1 MKPLA
6 MRPGVRS
13 ATREFLMS
21 DEQTF
26 ESFGLSEPVRRAVA
40 EVGYASP
47 TLVQQATFQ
56 TIAEGKDVIV
66 QSRTGSGKTAAF
78 ALPLIDR
85 VIKPARH
92 VQVMVLCPT
101 RELALQV
108 AGEFERLGKFSD
120 VGVAPIYG
128 GAGMQQQIDMLKAG
142 AKVVVG
148 TPGRMLDHLR
158 RKTLDVSSLRAIVL
172 DEGDEMLSMGFA
184 EELNAILGMLPKGR
198 QALIFSATMPDAM
211 SRMAARHQRE
221 PVTIALSS
229 DHVAPDGIVHHA
241 YFSASGGSVPD
252 LLKVLEI
259 EKPKAAL
266 VFCNTK
272 AETEMVARGLQNA
285 GYRAE
290 YLNGDLAQNDR
301 ERVMGLLREER
312 VDFLVAT
319 DVAARG
325 IDVPHLSHVIHCGF
339 PESPEAYVHR
349 SGRTGRA
356 GRTGTAISLIGP
368 HDIGNLYLLR
378 LTYGIRPIER
388 TLPSAA
394 ENRTRIEAARVDS
407 LVAAAGNVSDDA
419 MVLAKRLLTHD
430 DAERAVAWLVE
441 RFVMGVREDAVMPP
455 VPQPRASAPAPAP
468 VEAEV
473 KSELRANGR
482 PPRERAPRRERA
494 EAVEPERKIEVRHAD
509 PKVSDETPGEEIGM
523 ESLELAVGRRE
534 GVRAGEVARLL
545 RDVGGLAKSDVG
557 RIHVRDRV
565 TLVSVRA
572 ERIDE
577 LLEVLADVKYNDT
590 PVSARRGDAAE
601 SPATAAETVTATET
615 VTAAAAVAAD

>member
-1 MKPLA
+1 
-6 MRPGVRS
+6 
-13 ATREFLMS
+13 MS
-21 DEQTF
+21 EEQTF

-108 AGEFERLGKFSD
+108 AGEFERLGKFAD

-158 RKTLDVSSLRAIVL
+158 RKTLDVSGLKAIVL

-394 ENRTRIEAARVDS
+394 QNRTRIEAARVDS
-407 LVAAAGNVSDDA
+407 LVAAAGKVSDDA
-419 MVLAKRLLTHD
+419 LVLAKRLLTHD

-441 RFVMGVREDAVMPP
+441 RFVMGVREDDVMPAVPPP
-455 VPQPRASAPAPAP
+455 VASAAVAADAPPAEP
-468 VEAEV
+468 
-473 KSELRANGR
+473 RANGR
-482 PPRERAPRRERA
+482 LPRERAPRRERT
-494 EAVEPERKIEVRHAD
+494 EVEPERKIEVRHAD
-509 PKVSDETPGEEIGM
+509 PKASDETPGEEIGM

-572 ERIDE
+572 ERLD
-577 LLEVLADVKYNDT
+577 EVLGLLAEIKYNEA
-590 PVSARRGDAAE
+590 PISPRRGDAAE
-601 SPATAAETVTATET
+601 SPPAPAAPE
-615 VTAAAAVAAD
+615 AVAAD

>member
-1 MKPLA
+1 
-6 MRPGVRS
+6 
-13 ATREFLMS
+13 MS
-21 DEQTF
+21 EVQTF

-40 EVGYASP
+40 EVGYP
-47 TLVQQATFQ
+47 TPTPVQQATFQ

-85 VIKPARH
+85 VIKPARN

-108 AGEFERLGKFSD
+108 AGEFERLGKYSEL
-120 VGVAPIYG
+120 GVTPIYG
-128 GAGMQQQIDMLKAG
+128 GAGMQQQIDALKAG

-148 TPGRMLDHLR
+148 TPGRTLDHLR
-158 RKTLDVSSLRAIVL
+158 RKTLDVSNLRAIVL

-229 DHVAPDGIVHHA
+229 DNVAPSGIEHHA

-272 AETEMVARGLQNA
+272 AETELVARGLQNA

-394 ENRTRIEAARVDS
+394 ENRTRIEAARVES
-407 LVAAAGNVSDDA
+407 LVAAASGKVSDDA
-419 MVLAKRLLTHD
+419 LVLAKRLLTHD
-430 DAERAVAWLVE
+430 DAERAVAWLVD
-441 RFVMGVREDAVMPP
+441 RFVMGVREEEAMPP
-455 VPQPRASAPAPAP
+455 VPSERPSAPDAVAAAAEAPAREP
-468 VEAEV
+468 
-473 KSELRANGR
+473 RANGR

-494 EAVEPERKIEVRHAD
+494 EPEPERKIEVHHAD
-509 PKVSDETPGEEIGM
+509 PKAPEATPGEEVGM

-545 RDVGGLAKSDVG
+545 RDVGQLAKSEVG

-565 TLVSVRA
+565 TLVSVSA
-572 ERIDE
+572 EKIDE
-577 LLEVLADVKYNDT
+577 LLEVLADVKYNDV
-590 PVSARRGDAAE
+590 PVAPKRADVASAPETAA
-601 SPATAAETVTATET
+601 PVIAAETATA
-615 VTAAAAVAAD
+615 D

>member
-1 MKPLA
+1 
-6 MRPGVRS
+6 
-13 ATREFLMS
+13 
-21 DEQTF
+21 
-26 ESFGLSEPVRRAVA
+26 
-40 EVGYASP
+40 
-47 TLVQQATFQ
+47 
-56 TIAEGKDVIV
+56 
-66 QSRTGSGKTAAF
+66 
-78 ALPLIDR
+78 
-85 VIKPARH
+85 
-92 VQVMVLCPT
+92 
-101 RELALQV
+101 
-108 AGEFERLGKFSD
+108 
-120 VGVAPIYG
+120 
-128 GAGMQQQIDMLKAG
+128 
-142 AKVVVG
+142 
-148 TPGRMLDHLR
+148 
-158 RKTLDVSSLRAIVL
+158 
-172 DEGDEMLSMGFA
+172 
-184 EELNAILGMLPKGR
+184 MLPKGR

-229 DHVAPDGIVHHA
+229 DNVAPSGIVHHA

-272 AETEMVARGLQNA
+272 AETEQVARGLQNA

-394 ENRTRIEAARVDS
+394 ENRTRIEAARVES
-407 LVAAAGNVSDDA
+407 LVAAASGKVSDDA
-419 MVLAKRLLTHD
+419 LVLAKRLLTHD
-430 DAERAVAWLVE
+430 DAERAVAWLVD
-441 RFVMGVREDAVMPP
+441 RFVMGVREEDAMPP
-455 VPQPRASAPAPAP
+455 VPAERPSAPAVSAEAPAMEP
-468 VEAEV
+468 R
-473 KSELRANGR
+473 SNGR
-482 PPRERAPRRERA
+482 PPRERAPRRERS
-494 EAVEPERKIEVRHAD
+494 EPEPERKIEVHHAD
-509 PKVSDETPGEEIGM
+509 PKAPEATPGEEVGM

-534 GVRAGEVARLL
+534 GVRAGEVARLM
-545 RDVGGLAKSDVG
+545 RDVGQLAKSEVG

-565 TLVSVRA
+565 TLVSVSA
-572 ERIDE
+572 EKIDE
-577 LLEVLADVKYNDT
+577 LLEVLADVKYNDV
-590 PVSARRGDAAE
+590 PVSPKRADVASAPE
-601 SPATAAETVTATET
+601 IAVPVIAAETATA
-615 VTAAAAVAAD
+615 D

>member
-1 MKPLA
+1 
-6 MRPGVRS
+6 
-13 ATREFLMS
+13 MS

-40 EVGYASP
+40 EVGYPFP
-47 TLVQQATFQ
+47 TSVQVATFQ

-85 VIKPARH
+85 VIKPAPG

-108 AGEFERLGKFSD
+108 AGEFERLGKYSD

-128 GAGMQQQIDMLKAG
+128 GAGMQQQIDQLRAG

-148 TPGRMLDHLR
+148 TPGRTLDHLR
-158 RKTLDVSSLRAIVL
+158 RKTLDVSNLRAIVL

-184 EELNAILGMLPKGR
+184 EELNAILSLLPKGR

-221 PVTIALSS
+221 PVTIALST
-229 DHVAPDGIVHHA
+229 DNVAPDGISHHA

-259 EKPKAAL
+259 EKPRAAL

-272 AETEMVARGLQNA
+272 AETEMVARGLQQA
-285 GYRAE
+285 GMRAE
-290 YLNGDLAQNDR
+290 FLNGDLAQNDR
-301 ERVMGLLREER
+301 ERVMGLLRDER

-325 IDVPHLSHVIHCGF
+325 IDVPHLSHVIHVGF

-394 ENRTRIEAARVDS
+394 ENRTRIEAARVES
-407 LVAAAGNVSDDA
+407 LITASKGRVSDDA
-419 MVLAKRLLTHD
+419 AVFAKRLLTHD
-430 DAERAVAWLVE
+430 DAERAIAWLVD
-441 RFVMGVREDAVMPP
+441 RYVMGAPDEVAPPARAAREETKA
-455 VPQPRASAPAPAP
+455 AAPAEAAAP
-468 VEAEV
+468 SEA
-473 KSELRANGR
+473 KANGR
-482 PPRERAPRRERA
+482 PPRERAPRERA
-494 EAVEPERKIEVRHAD
+494 PRETVPERKIEVRHAD
-509 PKVSDETPGEEIGM
+509 PRVSDETPGEEVGM
-523 ESLELAVGRRE
+523 DSLELAVGRRE

-545 RDVGGLAKSDVG
+545 RDVGGLEKAEVG

-572 ERIDE
+572 EKLDGLVE
-577 LLEVLADVKYNDT
+577 QLADIKYNEV
-590 PVSARRGDAAE
+590 PVSPRRVVPGDAVAE
-601 SPATAAETVTATET
+601 P
-615 VTAAAAVAAD
+615 AAD

>member
-1 MKPLA
+1 
-6 MRPGVRS
+6 
-13 ATREFLMS
+13 MS
-21 DEQTF
+21 EEQTF

-108 AGEFERLGKFSD
+108 AGEFERLGKFAD

-158 RKTLDVSSLRAIVL
+158 RKTLDVSGLKAIVL

-407 LVAAAGNVSDDA
+407 LVAAASKVSDDA

-441 RFVMGVREDAVMPP
+441 RFVMGVREDDAMPP
-455 VPQPRASAPAPAP
+455 VPQRAAVAPAAVAEAP
-468 VEAEV
+468 
-473 KSELRANGR
+473 SEPRANGR
-482 PPRERAPRRERA
+482 PPRERPPRRERT
-494 EAVEPERKIEVRHAD
+494 EVEPERRIEVRHAD
-509 PKVSDETPGEEIGM
+509 PKASDETPGEEVGM

-545 RDVGGLAKSDVG
+545 RDVGGLAKVDVG

-572 ERIDE
+572 ERLDE
-577 LLEVLADVKYNDT
+577 LLGALADIKYNDQ
-590 PVSARRGDAAE
+590 PISPRRGDAAE
-601 SPATAAETVTATET
+601 APPAPATAE
-615 VTAAAAVAAD
+615 AAAAD

>member
-6 MRPGVRS
+6 MKPGVRS
-13 ATREFLMS
+13 ALQEIPMS
-21 DEQTF
+21 EEQSF

-108 AGEFERLGKFSD
+108 AGEFERLGKFAD

-128 GAGMQQQIDMLKAG
+128 GAGMQQQIDALKGG

-158 RKTLDVSSLRAIVL
+158 RKTLDVSGLRAIVL

-301 ERVMGLLREER
+301 ERVMGLLRDER

-394 ENRTRIEAARVDS
+394 ENRTRIEAARVES
-407 LVAAAGNVSDDA
+407 LIAAAGKVSDDA

-441 RFVMGVREDAVMPP
+441 RFVMGVREDDVMPP
-455 VPQPRASAPAPAP
+455 VPRVSVSPSLTAAP
-468 VEAEV
+468 EA
-473 KSELRANGR
+473 KSEPRSNGR
-482 PPRERAPRRERA
+482 PPRERAPRSER
-494 EAVEPERKIEVRHAD
+494 VESEPVRKIEVRHAD
-509 PKVSDETPGEEIGM
+509 PKASDETPGEEVGM
-523 ESLELAVGRRE
+523 ESLELAVGKRE

-545 RDVGGLAKSDVG
+545 RDVGMLAKSEVG

-572 ERIDE
+572 EKLDALIE
-577 LLEVLADVKYNDT
+577 SLAEVKYNDV
-590 PVSARRGDAAE
+590 PVSPRRGDVAE
-601 SPATAAETVTATET
+601 APEPATA
-615 VTAAAAVAAD
+615 D